1 MDIEG
6 ATGRRPFK
14 EKNAYDTANEIRLA
28 ISTGCS
34 GRVVGSPRLCQVP
47 GQCDERQKYEVEC
60 D

>member
-14 EKNAYDTANEIRLA
+14 KNAYDTANEIRLA

-34 GRVVGSPRLCQVP
+34 GRVGRVP
-47 GQCDERQKYEVEC
+47 KTLSGTRSV
-60 D
+60 